1 MSRAP
6 SRVDY
11 RLGSL
16 YALVTAALYA
26 VQEPFSFLAA
36 NRLNALQFVFL
47 TQLALFV
54 SLPFLAASR
63 EQAAAISQRS
73 SERRRITAS
82 SRSFSRSG

>member
-54 SLPFLAASR
+54 SLPFLALRAK
-63 EQAAAISQRS
+63 AAAISQRS
-73 SERRRITAS
+73 SERPRITAS